1 MVRKMEIGIMSRDK
15 FKQYTLD
22 IAEGKRK
29 PGKEE
34 PKVWFDSIESLAQV
48 LSSKNRELL
57 KIIKER
63 TPGSLKELAD
73 ATGRSPGNLSRTL
86 KNMEQYGIVELRKE
100 KKAVKPLVCFDS
112 FEAEFGY

>member
-15 FKQYTLD
+15 FRQYTLD

-29 PGKEE
+29 PGKGE
-34 PKVWFDSIESLAQV
+34 PKVWFDSLESLAQM

-63 TPGSLKELAD
+63 APGSLKEA
-73 ATGRSPGNLSRTL
+73 RRC
-86 KNMEQYGIVELRKE
+86 YG
-100 KKAVKPLVCFDS
+100 AKPW
-112 FEAEFGY
+112 